1 MFNVSFASNY
11 TGAARVLL
19 FLHTPVLRSSLLL
32 SSLISNSESWVG
44 LTKKQV
50 NDLKSVDEELFR
62 NIFSNDQ
69 SKAHS
74 KTPLELFYLETG
86 SIPIRYILMSRRL
99 NFLWYLIHQKEESLL
114 SNFFLAQCEDPTKG
128 DWVSQVKEDMKV
140 LNIELTFESI
150 KTYSKDAFKLL
161 VKNQIRKAALA
172 GLKEIQETHSKSK
185 KMDYSE
191 LKMQEYLLPDNG
203 MTNKEKSF
211 AFSARVQMLD
221 VKCNFKF
228 GKSDLRCSLG
238 CDSNEDQEHLLHCPA
253 LNNDDITAVPKY
265 QDIFS
270 NNHMKVKKVTQI
282 LMRKY
287 TKFMKMKATVHGQSS
302 QTKFSAAKSKDTVND
317 VDNLIV
323 NVVNCLDLEL
333 E

>member
-1 MFNVSFASNY
+1 M
-11 TGAARVLL
+11 
-19 FLHTPVLRSSLLL
+19 
-32 SSLISNSESWVG
+32 
-44 LTKKQV
+44 
-50 NDLKSVDEELFR
+50 
-62 NIFSNDQ
+62 
-69 SKAHS
+69 
-74 KTPLELFYLETG
+74 
-86 SIPIRYILMSRRL
+86 
-99 NFLWYLIHQKEESLL
+99 
-114 SNFFLAQCEDPTKG
+114 
-128 DWVSQVKEDMKV
+128 KEDIKV

-211 AFSARVQMLD
+211 AFSARAQMLD

-253 LNNDDITAVPKY
+253 LNDGNPTAEWAT
-265 QDIFS
+265 IIAA
-270 NNHMKVKKVTQI
+270 NICKVRGLK
-282 LMRKY
+282 
-287 TKFMKMKATVHGQSS
+287 
-302 QTKFSAAKSKDTVND
+302 SA
-317 VDNLIV
+317 
-323 NVVNCLDLEL
+323 
-333 E
+333 